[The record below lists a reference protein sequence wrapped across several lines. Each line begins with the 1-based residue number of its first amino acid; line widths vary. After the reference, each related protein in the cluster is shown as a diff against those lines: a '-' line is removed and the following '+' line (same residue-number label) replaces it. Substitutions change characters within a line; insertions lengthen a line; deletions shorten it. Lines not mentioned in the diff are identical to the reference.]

1 MVSRL
6 TGLALMSQISRP
18 RFALLSACTQQLG
31 QQPATISRG
40 WSLLP
45 PFTGDPVQGKKVRCG
60 RTRALELVTWYVWV
74 LEAAVHS
81 MLAAARAQYLATWL
95 FQYANELPQVVG
107 SQRNIPSL
115 EIK

>member
-1 MVSRL
+1 M
-6 TGLALMSQISRP
+6 
-18 RFALLSACTQQLG
+18 
-31 QQPATISRG
+31 
-40 WSLLP
+40 
-45 PFTGDPVQGKKVRCG
+45 
-60 RTRALELVTWYVWV
+60 ELVTWYVWV